1 MQCREGGGGADGDSQ
16 FPESQIPESS
26 KHGDMVQGL
35 NEFKGGVLMVSH
47 DQFMI
52 ESTVNSLWIVDK
64 GAATPYHGS
73 FQSYKS
79 KLRAAAQAK

>member
-1 MQCREGGGGADGDSQ
+1 MQCAA
-16 FPESQIPESS
+16 IA
-26 KHGDMVQGL
+26 VQGL
-35 NEFKGGVLMVSH
+35 NEYKGGVLMVSH
-47 DQFMI
+47 DQFLI

-73 FQSYKS
+73 FQSYKN